1 MDNNVHL
8 SLWKRFWGHLATVH
22 HHRALV
28 RKYCFRCGLYW
39 QGLVHDLSKY
49 NPQEFIPSVRYF
61 QGNRSPYAYEKEL
74 YGIAPGWLHHKG
86 HNKHHWEYWTDCIK
100 GKWVPMEM
108 PEKYIVESFC
118 DRIAASQTY
127 KKEQYTD
134 DAPLAYFQRVREGG
148 LLAPRT
154 ERELEGMLT
163 MLAEKGEDET
173 FRVIREC
180 LKKHTGICGD

>member
-1 MDNNVHL
+1 MDNTVQP

-22 HHRALV
+22 HHHALV

-49 NPQEFIPSVRYF
+49 SPQEFIPSVRYF

-100 GKWVPMEM
+100 GRWVPMEM

-118 DRIAASQTY
+118 DRIAASKTY
-127 KKEQYTD
+127 KKEAYTN

-148 LLAPRT
+148 LLAKRT

-173 FRVIREC
+173 FRIIREC
-180 LKKHTGICGD
+180 LKKHTGIYGD

>member
-1 MDNNVHL
+1 MDNTVQP

-28 RKYCFRCGLYW
+28 RKNCFRCGLYW

-49 NPQEFIPSVRYF
+49 SPQEFIPSVRYF

-100 GKWVPMEM
+100 GRWVPMEM

-118 DRIAASQTY
+118 DRIAASKTY
-127 KKEQYTD
+127 KKEAYTN

-148 LLAPRT
+148 LLAKRT

-173 FRVIREC
+173 FRIIREC
-180 LKKHTGICGD
+180 LKKHTGIYGD